1 MFRLGW
7 FVNFGF
13 GAYGWNQQWS
23 GNVAQDLARPQLF
36 EQGAQ
41 ILENAGFD
49 YLMLEDAYVLYD
61 FYEKSFAYAAKRG
74 LIRQDPMPLVPLM
87 ARATRNIGII
97 ATLSTS
103 FYPPFLAARLGNTLD
118 HLTEGRFGMNL
129 VTSSP
134 HAAAQN
140 FGYEKHFE
148 HDLRY
153 DMADDWIK
161 AVRALWDSWEP
172 DAVVFD
178 EATGTFADPDKIHYA
193 NYEGPYFSTRGPLNA
208 VPSPQYHPVICQAG
222 GSPAGRAFAARHADT
237 IIAAEPGVDG
247 MRAYREDITAKA
259 QEGGRSGKDLKLMHL
274 ISPVLGD
281 TDAEAR
287 ERKRAM
293 NAAAD
298 ADQTNQLAALSYISG
313 IDMSQFELDEPLPDL
328 TDRVNGHQSSYAVFD
343 KLARTGKPLREI
355 LKSRRGQETVELVGS
370 PETVADRMEE
380 VMDQVGGDGYLVVL
394 PFTRRNLTD
403 VGDGLAPVLRRRG
416 LIRDGYPYRTLRE
429 NLTSF

>member
-7 FVNFGF
+7 FVNYGF

-23 GNVAQDLARPQLF
+23 GNVAQDVARPQLF

-49 YLMLEDAYVLYD
+49 YLMLEDASVLYD
-61 FYEKSFAYAAKRG
+61 IYQGSFAYAAQRG

-87 ARATRNIGII
+87 ARATKHVGII
-97 ATLSTS
+97 ATMSTS
-103 FYPPFLAARLGNTLD
+103 FYPPFIGARLANTLD
-118 HLTEGRFGMNL
+118 HLTEGRFGLNL

-140 FGYEKHFE
+140 FGHEKHFE

-153 DMADDWIK
+153 EMADEWIR
-161 AVRALWDSWEP
+161 AVKALWNSWEP
-172 DAVVFD
+172 DAVVYD
-178 EATGTFADPDKIHYA
+178 EANGVFADPDKIHYA
-193 NYEGPYFSTRGPLNA
+193 NFQGRFFSTRGPLNS
-208 VPSPQYHPVICQAG
+208 VPSPQYHPVLCQAG
-222 GSPAGRAFAARHADT
+222 GSGVGRAFAAAHADT
-237 IIAAEPGVDG
+237 IIAAEPGIDG
-247 MRAYREDITAKA
+247 MRGYRDDITRLA
-259 QEGGRSGKDLKLMHL
+259 EENGRSGKDVKLMHL

-281 TDAEAR
+281 TDEEAWA
-287 ERKRAM
+287 RKRAM

-313 IDMSQFELDEPLPDL
+313 IDMSTFDLDEPLPEL
-328 TDRVNGHQSSYAVFD
+328 SDRVNGHQSSFSVFA
-343 KLARTGKPLREI
+343 KLARSGKTLREI

-370 PETVADRMEE
+370 PQTVADRMEE
-380 VMDQVGGDGYLVVL
+380 VMEQVGGDGFLVVM

-416 LIRDGYPYRTLRE
+416 LIRDGYPYRTFRE
-429 NLTSF
+429 NLTTF